1 MAGVL
6 LGVLEIEDLLKTFRR
21 VPSFLS
27 GMRKRFAA
35 LVVVLAASAAHADCT
50 VSVGTLAFGTYDVFS
65 TTPLDSVATITY
77 SCTAPATAPTMSIS
91 RGGATS
97 FLPRQMLNGASAL
110 NYNLYLDAARTQI
123 WGDGSAGTS
132 TYSCSMG
139 SGLSVSVY
147 GRIFAQQNLPVGSY
161 SDSLVVTITF

>member
-1 MAGVL
+1 MW
-6 LGVLEIEDLLKTFRR
+6 
-21 VPSFLS
+21 
-27 GMRKRFAA
+27 KRLAA
-35 LVVVLAASAAHADCT
+35 LLVVLSAAAARADCT
-50 VSVGTLAFGTYDVFS
+50 VSVGSMAFGAYDVFS
-65 TTPLDSVATITY
+65 STPLDTVATITY
-77 SCTAPATAPTMSIS
+77 TCSTPATAPTMSIS

-97 FLPRQMLNGASAL
+97 FSPRQMLNGASAL

-161 SDSLVVTITF
+161 GDSLVVTITF